1 MSVYTKVSCDR
12 VTEISVNSYK
22 EVELEL
28 ENVDL
33 GSLLLGLDV
42 ETIVRN
48 SDIYAVLDYLDIDML
63 KEYIAKIWS
72 KYRIAVLSY
81 LGEPT
86 SHEIL

>member
-1 MSVYTKVSCDR
+1 MSIYTKVSCDR
-12 VTEISVNSYK
+12 VTEISVNFYK

-48 SDIYAVLDYLDIDML
+48 SDMYAVLDCLDVDML
-63 KEYIAKIWS
+63 KEYIAERFGVNI
-72 KYRIAVLSY
+72 
-81 LGEPT
+81 E
-86 SHEIL
+86 

>member
-1 MSVYTKVSCDR
+1 MAKYTRICCDR

-33 GSLLLGLDV
+33 GSLLLGLDA

-48 SDIYAVLDYLDIDML
+48 SDMYEVLDCLDIDML
-63 KEYIAKIWS
+63 KEYIAERFGVNI
-72 KYRIAVLSY
+72 
-81 LGEPT
+81 E
-86 SHEIL
+86 

>member
-33 GSLLLGLDV
+33 GSLLLGLDA

-48 SDIYAVLDYLDIDML
+48 SDMYAVLDYLDDDFL
-63 KEYIAKIWS
+63 RDYIVERFGI
-72 KYRIAVLSY
+72 IM
-81 LGEPT
+81 
-86 SHEIL
+86 

>member
-48 SDIYAVLDYLDIDML
+48 SDMYAVLDYLDIDML
-63 KEYIAKIWS
+63 KEYITERFGI
-72 KYRIAVLSY
+72 IM
-81 LGEPT
+81 
-86 SHEIL
+86 

>member
-1 MSVYTKVSCDR
+1 MSIYTKVSCDR

-22 EVELEL
+22 EIELEL

-48 SDIYAVLDYLDIDML
+48 SDMYAVLDCLDTDML
-63 KEYIAKIWS
+63 KEYIAERFGVIM
-72 KYRIAVLSY
+72 
-81 LGEPT
+81 E
-86 SHEIL
+86 

>member
-28 ENVDL
+28 ENIDF

-42 ETIVRN
+42 KTIVRN
-48 SDIYAVLDYLDIDML
+48 SDMYAVLDYLDIDML
-63 KEYIAKIWS
+63 KEYIAERFGI
-72 KYRIAVLSY
+72 IM
-81 LGEPT
+81 
-86 SHEIL
+86 